1 MFFLCWEKDGRHD
14 WEKCYKAKDIAATFV
29 KSDLEMADKVYCL
42 SGGHKAI
49 TLSHEDM
56 LAAVRGELPIKGS
69 FVHTPR
75 FLSVMLEEVFASREN
90 ALVAGFTEPTHYK
103 SDYFD
108 VLGRSLGNNQ
118 MTFAAALKTK
128 KD

>member
-14 WEKCYKAKDIAATFV
+14 WELCRKAKDIADTFV
-29 KSDLEMADKVYCL
+29 KSDLETANKVYCL
-42 SGGHKAI
+42 SGGYNP
-49 TLSHEDM
+49 TVLSYEDM
-56 LAAVRGELPIKGS
+56 LAAVQGKLPIKGS

-75 FLSVMLEEVFASREN
+75 FLSVMLEEVFTSREA
-90 ALVAGFTEPTHYK
+90 ALAAGFTEPTHYK

-108 VLGRSLGNNQ
+108 VLGKSLGYNR
-118 MTFAAALKTK
+118 MAFAAALKPK